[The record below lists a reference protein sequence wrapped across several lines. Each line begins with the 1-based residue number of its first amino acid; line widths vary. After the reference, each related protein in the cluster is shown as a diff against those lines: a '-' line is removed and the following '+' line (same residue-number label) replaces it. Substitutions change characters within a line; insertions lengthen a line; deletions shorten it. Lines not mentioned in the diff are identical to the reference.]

1 MKKPR
6 EVIAAIALPPGLY
19 LIIAI
24 VLLDTGHYL
33 AAVAALVPTLAWV
46 IAKEWRIEP

>member
-6 EVIAAIALPPGLY
+6 EVIAAISLPPGLY

-46 IAKEWRIEP
+46 IANEWRIEP